1 LDHFDSGPGVQ
12 AKLVQALDVVGLA
25 NDVGNVRDFASRQH
39 FEREEVVH
47 GSSGKKAVSIV
58 RLSIN
63 YRALSLDCEGRRCL
77 RTIDPRITELMAK
90 KARKSSPQSSK
101 GKPTPPASGTAPSR
115 ARARV
120 VRIEETS
127 EEPSPGIDDSGV
139 SLEDLSAAFS
149 ALIDR
154 GPTPYAPAPMES
166 PADQPPISAADRDL
180 IGVAAEPEVD
190 GSADDACPISPK
202 TILETM
208 LFVGHPGNEPL
219 ATETASNLMRGVTA
233 EEVHEL
239 IEELN
244 AEYEQQRRP
253 YRIVSEG
260 SGYRMALLEE
270 FSQVVAKLNGRVREA
285 KLSQSAIDILSI
297 VAYQQPITAKGVDE
311 MRGRG
316 SASILNQ
323 LVRRNL
329 LKIERVADHP
339 GEVRYVTSKR
349 FLDLFGL
356 DSIEDL
362 PKGVDLER

>member
-1 LDHFDSGPGVQ
+1 MV
-12 AKLVQALDVVGLA
+12 
-25 NDVGNVRDFASRQH
+25 
-39 FEREEVVH
+39 
-47 GSSGKKAVSIV
+47 
-58 RLSIN
+58 
-63 YRALSLDCEGRRCL
+63 
-77 RTIDPRITELMAK
+77 K
-90 KARKSSPQSSK
+90 KARKGSP
-101 GKPTPPASGTAPSR
+101 KPSPKPEPTSPPLGAKPRTH
-115 ARARV
+115 ARV
-120 VRIEETS
+120 VRIEDEPA

-139 SLEDLSAAFS
+139 SLEDLSAAFT

-166 PADQPPISAADRDL
+166 PTDLPPISATDRDL
-180 IGVAAEPEVD
+180 IGVPPESD
-190 GSADDACPISPK
+190 IGGSADDTCPISPK

-208 LFVGHPGNEPL
+208 LFVGHPHNEPL
-219 ATETASNLMRGVTA
+219 ATETASNLMRGVTP
-233 EEVHEL
+233 EEIHEL

-244 AEYEQQRRP
+244 TEYTQQRRP

-260 SGYRMALLEE
+260 NGYRMALLEE
-270 FSQVVAKLNGRVREA
+270 FSQIVAKLNGRVREA

-356 DSIEDL
+356 DSIDDL
-362 PKGVDLER
+362 PKGVDLEK